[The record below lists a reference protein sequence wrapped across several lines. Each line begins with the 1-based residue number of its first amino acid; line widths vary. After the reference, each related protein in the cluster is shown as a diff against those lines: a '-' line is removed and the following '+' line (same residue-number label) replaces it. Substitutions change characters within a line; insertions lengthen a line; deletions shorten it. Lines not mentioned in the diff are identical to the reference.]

1 MNLLDS
7 NKILELNSRKKIYDL
22 VKMHPG
28 CHFRDLERKS
38 KIPPT
43 SLKYHLNFLN
53 RYGLITEVNDGKKIR
68 YFIKGFDSQNKVLLG
83 YLRQESIRR
92 ILLFL
97 VSNEQNDRGSIADF
111 VKLSPSAVSWHLKKL
126 ESRNIIKPIK
136 DGKNTKYNLLIDKKE
151 IISLL
156 INYKESFLDS
166 LVNKI
171 IEMWDI

>member
-1 MNLLDS
+1 MNPPHS

-28 CHFRDLERKS
+28 CHFRDLERRS

-43 SLKYHLNFLN
+43 SLKYHLNYLN

-68 YFIKGFDSQNKVLLG
+68 YFIKGFNPQNKILLG
-83 YLRQESIRR
+83 HLRQESVRR

-97 VSNEQNDRGSIADF
+97 VSNNQNDRESIVDF
-111 VKLSPSAVSWHLKKL
+111 VKLSPSTVFWHLKKL
-126 ESRNIIKPIK
+126 ESKNIIKSIK

-156 INYKESFLDS
+156 INHKESFLDS
-166 LVNKI
+166 LVNKT